1 MSSEAPLKDL
11 RRQLKFGLLF
21 LLFFGFFINLLILT
35 TPIFMMQVFDRV
47 LSSGSIE
54 TLVFLGLIAGI
65 AVLVLGLLEIVRG
78 YLLARIG
85 SWIEKMLSPFILR
98 ASVDGAMSGRVT
110 SAQGLRDAA
119 TLRAFFGG
127 ESVRGLLDLI
137 WTPAFIAAMWI
148 IHPLVGWL
156 SIVFCALLIIF
167 AVLNEFA
174 TRSQVRKASE
184 QQIAANG
191 FAEHAIRNADVI
203 SAMGMMDAFQK
214 CWADVSMRGWKNQC
228 AASDRGGWFKGLS
241 RFVRLLAQI
250 STLGLGAYLVLAGEM
265 TAGGMIAASI
275 LSARALAPVEIAI
288 SSWKGLVSARAAYD
302 RIEDLM
308 QNEDRDGASMEL
320 PPPEGH
326 VCVEHLE
333 FSFPNHEHTILE
345 DINLSA
351 EPGQIIGIVGHSAG
365 GKSTLCRLLIGSLKP
380 TSGTIRLDGAEI
392 HKWSPAKLGKHVGYL
407 PQNIELFPGS
417 VQLNIARMQTETDP
431 KSVIEA
437 SQLAGIHE
445 MVLRLPDGYDTDI
458 GSNGTKLSGGQR
470 QRIGLARALF
480 GNPKLIVLDEPNS
493 NLDWQGDESLAK
505 ALLAARNRGAT
516 IFVVSHKP
524 ALLEIT
530 DKLAVLNQ
538 GTLQKFGES
547 QEILSLVEAKAA
559 KRPTRKGR
567 PKLHVASNS
576 TTNKT

>member
-1 MSSEAPLKDL
+1 MRSNLPLIEL
-11 RRQLKFGLLF
+11 RRQLRIGLLA
-21 LLFFGFFINLLILT
+21 LLFFGFFINLLVLT

-47 LSSGSIE
+47 LSSGSVE

-65 AVLVLGLLEIVRG
+65 AVLALGFLEIVRG
-78 YLLARIG
+78 YLLTRIG

-148 IHPLVGWL
+148 IHPLVGWV
-156 SIVFCALLIIF
+156 SIVFCVLLIVF

-174 TRSQVRKASE
+174 TRSRVRKASE
-184 QQIAANG
+184 LQIAANG

-214 CWADVSMRGWKNQC
+214 CWADVSKSGWKNQS

-265 TAGGMIAASI
+265 TAGGMIAGSI

-288 SSWKGLVSARAAYD
+288 SSWKGLISARAAYG
-302 RIEDLM
+302 RLEVLLE
-308 QNEDRDGASMEL
+308 NEGPDGVAMEL
-320 PPPEGH
+320 PAPKGH
-326 VCVEHLE
+326 VSVEHLE
-333 FSFPNHEHTILE
+333 FSFPNQEQPTLQ
-345 DINLSA
+345 DINMSV

-380 TSGTIRLDGAEI
+380 THGTIRLDGAEI
-392 HKWSPAKLGKHVGYL
+392 HKWSPTQLGKHVGYL

-417 VQLNIARMQTETDP
+417 VQLNIARMQKDIDP
-431 KSVIEA
+431 KLVIEA
-437 SQLAGIHE
+437 SQSAGIHE
-445 MVLRLPDGYDTDI
+445 MVLRLPQGYDTDI
-458 GSNGTKLSGGQR
+458 GPHGARLSGGQR

-480 GNPKLIVLDEPNS
+480 GSPQLIVLDEPNS
-493 NLDWQGDESLAK
+493 NLDWQGDESLSA
-505 ALLAARNRGAT
+505 ALLAARDRGAT

-524 ALLEIT
+524 ALLGLT

-538 GTLQKFGES
+538 GKLQRFGES
-547 QEILSLVEAKAA
+547 DEILSLVEAKSTE
-559 KRPTRKGR
+559 RLVHRGG
-567 PKLHVASNS
+567 PKLHLASGGAP
-576 TTNKT
+576 KKR